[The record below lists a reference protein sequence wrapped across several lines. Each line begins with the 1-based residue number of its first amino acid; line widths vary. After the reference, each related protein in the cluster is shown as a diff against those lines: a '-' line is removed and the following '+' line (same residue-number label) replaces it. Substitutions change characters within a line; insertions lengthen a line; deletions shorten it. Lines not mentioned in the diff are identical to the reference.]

1 MLYDVKS
8 NEYCFFK
15 NMSFI
20 SLTEWATATTPNVF
34 SGKRL
39 HS

>member
-15 NMSFI
+15 KY
-20 SLTEWATATTPNVF
+20 E
-34 SGKRL
+34 L
-39 HS
+39 HIVNRVGDGNNFGRIQR